1 MSIWVYNT
9 ASNKKEE
16 FIPREK
22 GVVSAY
28 VCGITPY
35 SYAHIGNARPP
46 LVWDVIRRFLRYMGY
61 KTVFVQ
67 NITDVDDRIIAKSM
81 QTGRPALD
89 ISAEFAG
96 EYFKDLQALK
106 IEMPDIVPKVSEH
119 IPEILDMVKGLV
131 EKGHAYVVDGDVY
144 YAVESFPGYGKLS
157 GRSLEDMQAGA
168 RIEVDARKRHP
179 MDFAVWKSAKP
190 GEPAWD
196 SPWGPGRPG
205 WHIECSAMS
214 LKYLGSTF
222 DIHGGGEDLIFP
234 HHENEIAQSEGF
246 TGQPLARYW
255 MHNAFLVIDREKM
268 SKSLGNVLTVR
279 ELLGKYPAKV
289 IRFFIVTAHYRSP
302 LNFGAEELTAAAKG
316 LERLETALMAMEE
329 LVKAGPVAQM
339 DSTGIGEAKA
349 KAAVSFDDLLQTAKR
364 EFIAAMEDDFNTPVA
379 LASLYN
385 MVREINRLTIEEDFE
400 RTAGNV
406 DSVAKAAA
414 LLRELGGILG
424 LFDFEEAVDA
434 ELASY
439 VADQI
444 ARRQQAKASRDWAL
458 ADQIRDELRAKG
470 IVLEDTPQGVRWKK
484 A

>member
-9 ASNKKEE
+9 ASGKKEE
-16 FIPREK
+16 FVPREK

-46 LVWDVIRRFLRYMGY
+46 LVWDVIRRFLHYMGY
-61 KTVFVQ
+61 KTILVQ
-67 NITDVDDRIIAKSM
+67 NITDVDDRIIAKSL

-89 ISAEFAG
+89 ISAEFAN
-96 EYFKDLQALK
+96 EYFKDLKALK
-106 IEMPDIVPKVSEH
+106 VEMPDIVPKVSEH
-119 IPEILDMVKGLV
+119 IPEIIAMVKGLV
-131 EKGHAYVVDGDVY
+131 EKGHAYAVDGDVY

-179 MDFAVWKSAKP
+179 MDFALWKSAKP

-214 LKYLGSTF
+214 LKYLGNSF

-234 HHENEIAQSEGF
+234 HHENEIAQSEGY
-246 TGQPLARYW
+246 TDQPLARYW
-255 MHNAFLVIDREKM
+255 MHNAFLVFDREKM
-268 SKSLGNVLTVR
+268 SKSLGNILTVR
-279 ELLGKYPAKV
+279 DLLGKYPAKV
-289 IRFFIVTAHYRSP
+289 LRFFIVTAHYRSP
-302 LNFGAEELTAAAKG
+302 LNFGAEELSAAAKG

-329 LVKAGPVAQM
+329 LVKAGPA
-339 DSTGIGEAKA
+339 TGQAS
-349 KAAVSFDDLLQTAKR
+349 AAAGTGVPVSFDDLLRNTKS

-379 LASLYN
+379 LATLYN
-385 MVREINRLTIEEDFE
+385 MVREVNRLTIEKDFE
-400 RTAGNV
+400 RSDGNV
-406 DSVAKAAA
+406 ESVAKAAA

-439 VADQI
+439 VEDQI

-470 IVLEDTPQGVRWKK
+470 VVLEDTPQGVRWKK

>member
-1 MSIWVYNT
+1 
-9 ASNKKEE
+9 
-16 FIPREK
+16 
-22 GVVSAY
+22 
-28 VCGITPY
+28 
-35 SYAHIGNARPP
+35 
-46 LVWDVIRRFLRYMGY
+46 
-61 KTVFVQ
+61 
-67 NITDVDDRIIAKSM
+67 
-81 QTGRPALD
+81 GRPALD

-400 RTAGNV
+400 RTAG
-406 DSVAKAAA
+406 
-414 LLRELGGILG
+414 
-424 LFDFEEAVDA
+424 
-434 ELASY
+434 
-439 VADQI
+439 
-444 ARRQQAKASRDWAL
+444 
-458 ADQIRDELRAKG
+458 
-470 IVLEDTPQGVRWKK
+470 
-484 A
+484 